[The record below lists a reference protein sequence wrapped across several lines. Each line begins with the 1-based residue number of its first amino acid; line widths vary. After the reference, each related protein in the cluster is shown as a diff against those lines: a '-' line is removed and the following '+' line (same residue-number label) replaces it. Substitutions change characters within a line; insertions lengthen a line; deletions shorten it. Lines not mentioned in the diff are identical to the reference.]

1 MWASGTIRFM
11 TRLPYAVIEGMLLG
25 LFILAIWFAWR
36 SGGRRSLFELLSAV
50 PYGLLLEQG
59 DISIFGSY
67 AYSQLF
73 FVKIGAVPVAIA
85 LAWAMIITS
94 CMYVSDAY
102 RIPAPIAPATDAVLA
117 IILDLSFDAIAIRQG
132 LWHWNI
138 PLNAGYFGV
147 PAGNF
152 FAWLFV
158 AFAFSAWTRL
168 IRHWTSRRPAIG
180 WGQLLVAV
188 PAYLTLI
195 AVLIPYV
202 LVGGDFRVFV
212 PTLVAFLLIGGRG
225 FLRSAP
231 VLPAIWQMPLLP
243 RLAMHVY
250 FLASGVLQGIF
261 HQVPFLLV
269 VSVAMLAIDIW
280 VSGHRQVAIPRKR
293 MAA

>member
-1 MWASGTIRFM
+1 MA
-11 TRLPYAVIEGMLLG
+11 RLPYAVIEGMLLG

-59 DISIFGSY
+59 DITIFGSY

-94 CMYVSDAY
+94 CMYISDAY
-102 RIPAPIAPATDAVLA
+102 GIPAPIAPAADAFLA

-168 IRHWTSRRPAIG
+168 IRHWTRYRPAIA
-180 WGQLLVAV
+180 WGQLLVAL
-188 PAYLTLI
+188 PAYLTMA

-202 LVGGDFRVFV
+202 RFFPRPGDFRVFV
-212 PTLVAFLLIGGRG
+212 PTLLAFLLIGGRG
-225 FLRSAP
+225 LLRPAP

-261 HQVPFLLV
+261 HQVPFLLF

-280 VSGHRQVAIPRKR
+280 ISGHREVAIPRKR